1 MNEKIIPMSSQEQ
14 QQPKNRAERR
24 AQQFGR
30 LVPVATWEKLQ
41 PHFKRPTLYK
51 WAHLQKFP
59 GLFVKIG
66 GRLFVDEDVFNR
78 IIEQGRQG

>member
-1 MNEKIIPMSSQEQ
+1 MG
-14 QQPKNRAERR
+14 KN
-24 AQQFGR
+24 
-30 LVPVATWEKLQ
+30 LVPVATWEQRQ

-51 WAHLQKFP
+51 WMHLQKFP

>member
-1 MNEKIIPMSSQEQ
+1 MK
-14 QQPKNRAERR
+14 RT
-24 AQQFGR
+24 

-41 PHFKRPTLYK
+41 PNFKRPTLYK
-51 WAHLQKFP
+51 WQHTGKFP